1 LQFTAHQ
8 PRPLQPARE
17 DLMARPDEDSKP
29 ALFDGLTD
37 NDVDRFFDLTTLQSF
52 KNEDVI
58 IKEGDSGDGMFVV
71 ASGEVRVEKATID
84 QKQELLAILGPGECF
99 GELSLV
105 DRMPRSA
112 TVRASSDTGVYVFGQ
127 ADLDEFFAAHP
138 DIHRKVLQ
146 NLAKITSQRLRWYKV
161 FTTASLWWIGLAL
174 FSSGNG
180 SRRIAGRWKAR
191 SNPNKHPETTC
202 SR

>member
-8 PRPLQPARE
+8 PRPLQPATE
-17 DLMARPDEDSKP
+17 DLMARPGEDLKP

-37 NDVDRFFDLTTLQSF
+37 DDVDRFFHLTTLQSF

-84 QKQELLAILGPGECF
+84 QKQELLAVLGPGECF

-112 TVRASSDTGVYVFGQ
+112 TVRASSDTSVYVFGQ

-146 NLAKITSQRLRWYKV
+146 NLAKITSQRLRWLDDTLVQSVYDSIILV
-161 FTTASLWWIGLAL
+161 DRACVILQFLTGQQRP
-174 FSSGNG
+174 SG
-180 SRRIAGRWKAR
+180 
-191 SNPNKHPETTC
+191 H
-202 SR
+202 